1 MRRLT
6 LAIFS
11 VEFSSV
17 LSFELKELAS
27 ALSLYLSKDC
37 PMILSHFWVIC
48 MHELKT
54 RNKSFWRVFFFLI
67 FGLER
72 AYTFFILYSFAD
84 VLIFSLSH
92 MHWIFEYSFMMALG
106 EFIVD
111 SLSVEK
117 MEKSVNT
124 KCNGKKMK

>member
-1 MRRLT
+1 M
-6 LAIFS
+6 
-11 VEFSSV
+11 
-17 LSFELKELAS
+17 
-27 ALSLYLSKDC
+27 
-37 PMILSHFWVIC
+37 
-48 MHELKT
+48 
-54 RNKSFWRVFFFLI
+54 FFFLI